1 MFSLHVIEK
10 PTFFYLQNTLDDIAE
25 LISKRITTPQNG
37 TLNIVFLDAVG
48 IQNLN
53 KNYRNIDTPTD
64 VLSFHYYDD
73 FAHLRVSDIAG
84 ELIFC
89 EEKIVSQWI
98 EYTLWTEKEFYK
110 LLIHSIFHVLW
121 FDHESEE
128 EYEEMKKWEEWVWSE
143 IF

>member
-73 FAHLRVSDIAG
+73 FVHLRVSDIAG

-89 EEKIVSQWI
+89 EEKIVSQ
-98 EYTLWTEKEFYK
+98 
-110 LLIHSIFHVLW
+110 
-121 FDHESEE
+121 
-128 EYEEMKKWEEWVWSE
+128 
-143 IF
+143 